1 MKSPKQFILL
11 SALAVTSLLIGGG
24 VVGWS
29 VSQWFFTKLKD
40 PEYLAKR
47 VSLVQKENAAEEKAV
62 VREKLVR
69 VAPAVREKLGS
80 TRFFSGRLVEIQKVV
95 LASEITGPI
104 VSLPIEVGM
113 KVEKDKTVI
122 AEIDTIW
129 TRLAT
134 EQANRRLDVSRV
146 KLAFEKNEYN
156 RFARL
161 SEMGKGMVS
170 DSDLEMQ
177 KLRVEELEA
186 NIQLE
191 EVLLEEAKK
200 KLDRSK
206 ILAPFDGSVVA
217 KIAEIGAYVSPG
229 SPIAEIVSTGEIDA
243 ELQIGESFVDRLSVG
258 DSIPIW
264 IDPLNMETEGKIFS
278 IVPYG
283 PTAARSFP
291 VRIRMGDLDG
301 RLKVGMS
308 VRGRIQ
314 VTDARESIVLPKDAV
329 LDRPDGALVW
339 IVTDAKNDDGAVVED
354 KKAVQ
359 PVQVSIAARTED
371 KYAVVPLSEEGRDLL
386 KPGIDCVIE
395 GAERLSV
402 GERVNVIGIDPAMTV
417 NLPKAS
423 GHTIIPP
430 IEDNPFFDSP
440 DKEAKN

>member
-29 VSQWFFTKLKD
+29 VSQWFFAKLKD

-80 TRFFSGRLVEIQKVV
+80 TRFFAGRLVEIQKVV

-146 KLAFEKNEYN
+146 KLSFEKNEYD
-156 RFARL
+156 RFTRL

-177 KLRVEELEA
+177 KLKVEELEA

-339 IVTDAKNDDGAVVED
+339 IVTDAKDEDGTVVED

-402 GERVNVIGIDPAMTV
+402 GERVKVIGIDPAMTA

-430 IEDNPFFDSP
+430 IEDNPFFNIS
-440 DKEAKN
+440 DKETKN